1 MDYAKLLRFLNDSID
16 PSGKG
21 GRHIIRFLQPGHY
34 TECVRLLFKY
44 RRKYPA
50 LRQIRSS
57 PLLQALFCPLRI
69 QDTRICSALG
79 LFVESDSTIS
89 VNSPSSPSKE
99 RATDIPWGVKR
110 IGAPEVW
117 SISTG
122 HRIRIGVIDTGAD
135 YSHPDLRYSLA
146 RGIHLLNRT
155 SLPHDDNGHGTH
167 IAGTIAAAGG
177 THGMIGVA
185 PRSLIYP
192 VKAFDHNGSAY
203 VSDIILGIDWCVRS
217 RMNIIN
223 MSFGMKS
230 TSVSLKNIVNKA
242 HEAGVVIVASSGND
256 KKQRTADYPAKYAQT
271 ISVGATNRDGK
282 VAAFSNSGPYIDIYA
297 PGEKITSSWLGG
309 GHREMSGT
317 SMATSH
323 VSGAIALLLAVRPNL
338 TPSEIKRRL
347 RRTARPLAQTP
358 ARARSRPGEVSA
370 ARLLRG
376 KGLRREQ
383 G

>member
-1 MDYAKLLRFLNDSID
+1 MDYAKLLRLLSNSID
-16 PSGKG
+16 TSGKS
-21 GRHIIRFLQPGHY
+21 GRHIVRFLQPDHY
-34 TECVRLLFKY
+34 NECLSQLLKY
-44 RRKYPA
+44 RRIYPA
-50 LRQIRSS
+50 LRSIRSS
-57 PLLQALFCPLRI
+57 SLLQALFCSLRYP
-69 QDTRICSALG
+69 DSTFFEELG
-79 LFVESDSTIS
+79 LLVESDSTIS
-89 VNSPSSPSKE
+89 VHSSASSSKE

-117 SISTG
+117 SVSTG
-122 HRIRIGVIDTGAD
+122 YRIRIGVIDTGAD
-135 YSHPDLRYSLA
+135 YSHPDLRYSLG
-146 RGIHLLNRT
+146 RGIHLLNRA

-177 THGMIGVA
+177 AQGMIGVA

-192 VKAFDHNGSAY
+192 VKAFDHNGSAF

-230 TSVSLKNIVNKA
+230 TSQALKNVVRKA
-242 HEAGVVIVASSGND
+242 NEAGIVIVASSGND

-282 VAAFSNSGPYIDIYA
+282 IASFSNSGPYIDIYA

-323 VSGAIALLLAVRPNL
+323 VSGAIALLLAARPNL
-338 TPSEIKRRL
+338 TPGEIKRRL
-347 RRTARPLAQTP
+347 RRTARPLSTSQ

-370 ARLLRG
+370 VRLLRG
-376 KGLRREQ
+376 KIERRGQ